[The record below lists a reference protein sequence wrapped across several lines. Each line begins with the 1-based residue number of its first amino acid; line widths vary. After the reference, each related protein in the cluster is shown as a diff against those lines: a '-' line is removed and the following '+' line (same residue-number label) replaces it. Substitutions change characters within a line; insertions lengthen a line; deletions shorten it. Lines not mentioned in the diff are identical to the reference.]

1 MAGLDKGECT
11 AENIERIKAWVPPNL
26 AKYVEG
32 MKDELIKVF
41 VYFIPPTLQPMEV
54 VNQVIR
60 CTIRRMMITTTLH
73 TTN

>member
-32 MKDELIKVF
+32 MKYELIKVF
-41 VYFIPPTLQPMEV
+41 IYLITL
-54 VNQVIR
+54 IF
-60 CTIRRMMITTTLH
+60 
-73 TTN
+73 